1 MNLKFDKSFLKSIE
15 KIKDASLKQ
24 KIENVIGEVESAKDL
39 NDVKQLKKL
48 KGYKSYYR
56 IKMGD
61 YRVGIEL
68 EQPGVVTFI
77 VMAHRKEIYRR
88 FP

>member
-48 KGYKSYYR
+48 KGYRSYYR
-56 IKMGD
+56 IKIGD
-61 YRVGIEL
+61 YRVGIEV
-68 EQPGVVTFI
+68 EQPDVVTFI
-77 VMAHRKEIYRR
+77 LVAHRIEIYRR

>member
-15 KIKDASLKQ
+15 KIKVASLKQ

-56 IKMGD
+56 IKIGD
-61 YRVGIEL
+61 YRVGIEV
-68 EQPGVVTFI
+68 EHPDVVTFI
-77 VMAHRKEIYRR
+77 VVAHRKEIYRR

>member
-24 KIENVIGEVESAKDL
+24 KIASAIDEAELANDL
-39 NDVKQLKKL
+39 HDLKQLKKL
-48 KGYKSYYR
+48 RGYKSYYR
-56 IKMGD
+56 IKIGD
-61 YRVGIEL
+61 YRI
-68 EQPGVVTFI
+68 GVEVEKPDVVIFI
-77 VMAHRKEIYRR
+77 IVAHRKEIYQR

>member
-24 KIENVIGEVESAKDL
+24 KIENAIGEVESAKDL

-56 IKMGD
+56 IKIGD
-61 YRVGIEL
+61 YRVGIEV
-68 EQPGVVTFI
+68 EQSDVVTFI
-77 VMAHRKEIYRR
+77 VVAHRKEIYRR

>member
-48 KGYKSYYR
+48 KGYRSYYR
-56 IKMGD
+56 IKIGD
-61 YRVGIEL
+61 YRVGIEVA
-68 EQPGVVTFI
+68 QPDVVTFI
-77 VMAHRKEIYRR
+77 VVAHLKEIYRR